1 MALKYA
7 DNPAAKR
14 KMDVD
19 EVEEGEAGLSPE
31 DVEEGEMIE
40 ASQAPG
46 LEGEEWEEVITNGKV
61 IKMRKTDQFVF
72 PGSRQNEEE
81 YLMYNRIC
89 MGHYVYYKILPKD
102 ESNRD
107 KKRRESRR

>member
-1 MALKYA
+1 MAEHTAAARNPQGATTDVTGPSEAPSRGAIAHAGRDAKAAEMALKYA

-61 IKMRKTDQFVF
+61 IKMRKTD
-72 PGSRQNEEE
+72 
-81 YLMYNRIC
+81 
-89 MGHYVYYKILPKD
+89 
-102 ESNRD
+102 
-107 KKRRESRR
+107 